1 MAIGTGLGGS
11 ISVGVET
18 VYAATTGVSLSRTIE
33 VRSAKLDERVHT
45 VQGWGLAGGR
55 SVELGS
61 RRNTEWK
68 DAGGDV
74 EMEFLSTGMALL
86 LANAL
91 GSSATLAAI
100 TTGNTAYAAT
110 FAYGVPDGQNF
121 FSLQTLEPDTSG
133 TLHPYT
139 YHGCKIPKAEFTVDR
154 TNLLMVTYTV
164 DAQHVETAT
173 AAVTPSFT
181 TSNTALDGVA
191 LSGTGSFKVGTL
203 GSEAAVDGVRKFTAT
218 IERELDTERIYLGD
232 SATSKHEPL
241 TKNWTKISC
250 SMDVDLTSTNKSVL
264 WDIYDSQTPLSVIA
278 DFVGAAIGASGHNSE
293 LKLSLPNCYLDTNGT
308 PQLDGPDIVR
318 ATLNFTA
325 LIDTANDAPI
335 SAYLVTSDSTW

>member
-11 ISVGVET
+11 LSIGTET
-18 VYAATTGVSLSRTIE
+18 AYATTSVTLSRTIE
-33 VRSAKLDERVHT
+33 VRSAKIDERVHT

-68 DAGGDV
+68 DAGGSV
-74 EMEFLSTGMALL
+74 EMEFLNTGMALL

-91 GSSATLAAI
+91 GSSATLAAL
-100 TTGNTAYAAT
+100 TTGNTAYSAP

-121 FSLQTLEPDTSG
+121 FAAQVLVPDTSG
-133 TLHPYT
+133 ALHPYT
-139 YHGCKIPKAEFTVDR
+139 YHGGKITKAEWSVDR
-154 TNLLMVTYTV
+154 TNLLMATYTT
-164 DAQHVETAT
+164 DFQHVETVT

-181 TSNTALDGVA
+181 TNNTALDGVA

-203 GSEAAVDGVRKFTAT
+203 GSEAAVDGVRKFTVSL
-218 IERELDTERIYLGD
+218 ERELDTERIYVGD
-232 SATSKHEPL
+232 TAVSKHEPL
-241 TKNWTKISC
+241 TKNWTKITC
-250 SMDVDLTSTNKSVL
+250 SMEVDLTSTNKAVL
-264 WDIYDSQTPLSVIA
+264 CDIYDTQTPTSVIA
-278 DFVGAAIGASGHNSE
+278 DFVGSAIGATGHNNE
-293 LKLSLPNCYLDTNGT
+293 IKFSLPNCYLDTNGT

-325 LIDTANDAPI
+325 LIDDGNDAPL
-335 SAYLVTSDSTW
+335 SVYLVTGDTGF